1 MNKIYNNEKSE
12 YGFESNELKYTDNL
26 SQRLLRLPL
35 YNAISEKEINYVCD
49 YIDNFVGEQI
59 L

>member
-1 MNKIYNNEKSE
+1 MGKK